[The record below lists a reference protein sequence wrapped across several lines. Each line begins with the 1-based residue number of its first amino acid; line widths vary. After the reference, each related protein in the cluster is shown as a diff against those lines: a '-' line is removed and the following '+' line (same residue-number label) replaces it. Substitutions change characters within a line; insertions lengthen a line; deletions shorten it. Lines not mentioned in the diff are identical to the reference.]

1 MTTRQVFWLPFIA
14 QDRPRLL
21 TGEKQYCSYP
31 SSDADIFYH
40 ISSEVLNPEVAEK
53 TSPKGLIFELH
64 ITLYHSEIK
73 TYDRNSGNPV
83 DNHRNTGGRKNTD
96 DPKKDN
102 PYHPPRYNR
111 IKKIPKEV
119 YEQFRTNFESSGTRQ
134 WYKRPAGLLSDYI
147 IAMRV
152 YRMGISKISKTWCI
166 TLTLE
171 DYTAGGIAVFKIET
185 DADRQLVESIYRDI
199 YRQIKFHFHEDH
211 YHSPG
216 GIGCSPYI
224 KDTDIH
230 KKDNDALLHYI
241 GFFHDILT
249 RGLHT
254 LYEDYREVDSRQNLT
269 KRLLKKRKL
278 KRKKLKFYED
288 CHNLIGQW
296 VFVQTLVGSSENEIC
311 RLDTSSKTEDKKY
324 ATIAR
329 NIANVRRGAEA
340 IRDKVKHHHDEEN
353 LRLSSRINHL
363 NTILAVLSVML
374 ALLSFDTIRKPV
386 GDILAT
392 LSALLGI
399 KPGILSEALPRLT
412 SNLATLLGI
421 L

>member
-14 QDRPRLL
+14 QDRLRLL
-21 TGEKQYCSYP
+21 SNHKLYCSYP

-40 ISSEVLNPEVAEK
+40 ISSEVLNPGIAEK

-73 TYDRNSGNPV
+73 TFDRNSGNPFGNNR
-83 DNHRNTGGRKNTD
+83 DTDDKKNTD

-119 YEQFRTNFESSGTRQ
+119 YEQFRTNFESCAERK
-134 WYKRPAGLLSDYI
+134 WYKRPTGYLSDYI
-147 IAMRV
+147 IAMKV
-152 YRMGISKISKTWCI
+152 YRMGISKISETWTI

-171 DYTAGGIAVFKIET
+171 DYTSGGIAVFKVET
-185 DADRQLVESIYRDI
+185 DADRQLVESINRDI

-216 GIGCSPYI
+216 GIGCTPLET
-224 KDTDIH
+224 DTDIH

-241 GFFHDILT
+241 DFFHDTLT
-249 RGLHT
+249 LGLHT

-288 CHNLIGQW
+288 CHNLIGRW
-296 VFVQTLVGSSENEIC
+296 VFVQTLLGSPENAIC
-311 RLDTSSKTEDKKY
+311 RSYASREAKGRKY
-324 ATIAR
+324 AAMAR
-329 NIANVRRGAEA
+329 NIANVRQGAEA

-353 LRLSSRINHL
+353 LRLAGRINRL

-399 KPGILSEALPRLT
+399 KSATLSEALPRLA
-412 SNLATLLGI
+412 SNLATLLDI
-421 L
+421 P